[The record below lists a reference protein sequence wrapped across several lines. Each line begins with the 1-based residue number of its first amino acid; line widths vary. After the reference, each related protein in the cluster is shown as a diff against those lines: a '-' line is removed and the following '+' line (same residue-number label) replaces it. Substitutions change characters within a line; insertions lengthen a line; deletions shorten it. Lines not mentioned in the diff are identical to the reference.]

1 MFKITE
7 DCLENKPMPDY
18 FSSEAKK
25 GTVDFDELIKKF
37 EAEPQYIFRM
47 RDQDLEVLYIG
58 YSDDCNRPSGF
69 DPLDMYGCLLYT
81 SDAADEED
89 SVDLGGRRIIKKKKK

>member
-7 DCLENKPMPDY
+7 DCLEKKALLDY

-25 GTVDFDELIKKF
+25 GTAEFEQLIKKF

-47 RDQDLEVLYIG
+47 RDQDQEIYYIG
-58 YSDDCNRPSGF
+58 YSDDCTRPRGF
-69 DPLDMYGCLLYT
+69 DPLDMYGEYYGCLDIQYLNAKGEY
-81 SDAADEED
+81 ER
-89 SVDLGGRRIIKKKKK
+89 L